1 MKITIDTETDTL
13 ENLQETFSI
22 LIKTIQ
28 EKGGKIVLQK
38 ESNGKKPNTENSY
51 VKRAQEQEKLM
62 DSIDISNILQ
72 SDHGINKKRQ
82 DSMRKNL

>member
-38 ESNGKKPNTENSY
+38 ENEVKKPTTESSY
-51 VKRAQEQEKLM
+51 VKRAKEQEKLM
-62 DSIDISNILQ
+62 ESLDISNILQ